1 MGKLAVNLGILVLKF
16 LVITLQLC
24 VSFLCWFYILYSLCT
39 FSSLIGSLL
48 LEIIG
53 TFPFHSVLIEY
64 SLPSRLLSK
73 DDRKINDKLC
83 HQGVHNC
90 TFDWL
95 VRNLSHLSKIEK
107 ELKKFEKVRT
117 LEGDISISLKCFILG
132 TFQAFL

>member
-1 MGKLAVNLGILVLKF
+1 MKSYLDIKSGATDTYNTASSGELEPETPFIYMLTYRK
-16 LVITLQLC
+16 
-24 VSFLCWFYILYSLCT
+24 CWRNDI
-39 FSSLIGSLL
+39 
-48 LEIIG
+48 
-53 TFPFHSVLIEY
+53 
-64 SLPSRLLSK
+64 
-73 DDRKINDKLC
+73 KINDKLC